1 MTAGP
6 SGGWSFRSRLTT
18 RWTLAFGLLLALAS
32 IAIDVGARI
41 FLREDLDRKV
51 RTLARTEAASATDG
65 TSGVHLHDA
74 AQGRLTDDQL
84 APKFAQI
91 FDAGGRL
98 VLQST
103 EVQSGVGLIPPS
115 AIAAALEGHVPLVT
129 VQDGPRPARVAV
141 VRAAARDRDYAVAV
155 GLYTE
160 YNDQFLAALER
171 LLVGVWVAGVLATGA
186 LGYALSSRALRPIE
200 AITTR
205 AARIA
210 RGDFSVRLDP
220 PESDDEVGRMTRS
233 LNDVLERLYASLAAN
248 RRFAADASHE
258 LRGPVTAMAGEID
271 VTLKHPRDA
280 ATYHAALTMVR
291 QRLDP
296 MVALIEDLTV
306 LVRAQEGRHELV
318 IQEVPITPLLRGSA
332 ERLAPLA
339 SARRVTFDVDDIGP
353 LTAYAEPRLLA
364 RVFDNVLTN
373 AVQYNRDGGR
383 VTVRARFEEGE
394 DDLPSMI
401 SIDVTDTGPGI
412 PPSEQ
417 ERILERFYRI
427 DQSRARHTGG
437 TGLGLA
443 ICREV
448 LAAMRGRIR
457 VASSG
462 PQGTCVEVKVPGKD
476 RGAADRRVTGQPA

>member
-1 MTAGP
+1 MTTSPRGSAL
-6 SGGWSFRSRLTT
+6 SFRARLTLQ
-18 RWTLAFGLLLALAS
+18 WTVVFGLLLAITGLV
-32 IAIDVGARI
+32 IDAGARV
-41 FLREDLDRKV
+41 FLRVDLDRKV

-65 TSGVHLHDA
+65 DHGVHLHDPPR
-74 AQGRLTDDQL
+74 GTLTDADL

-91 FDAGGRL
+91 FDERGRL
-98 VLQST
+98 VLQSSELRST
-103 EVQSGVGLIPPS
+103 HGLVPPD
-115 AIAAALEGHVPLVT
+115 AIAAALDGDMPLVT
-129 VQDGPRPARVAV
+129 VHDGPRRVRVAV
-141 VRAAARDRDYAVAV
+141 VRATAVDHAYAVAV

-160 YNDQFLAALER
+160 ENERFLSALER
-171 LLVGVWVAGVLATGA
+171 LLAVVWLAGVLATGA
-186 LGYALSSRALRPIE
+186 LGSVLSSRVLRPIA

-280 ATYHAALTMVR
+280 ESYQQTLRLVRERLGLMVSI
-291 QRLDP
+291 
-296 MVALIEDLTV
+296 IEDLTV
-306 LVRAQEGRHELV
+306 LVRAQEGGEELV
-318 IQEVPITPLLRGSA
+318 IQEVPLSPLLVTA
-332 ERLAPLA
+332 AARLQPLA
-339 SARRVTFDVDDIGP
+339 EARRVTIDVERAPGG
-353 LTAYAEPRLLA
+353 TAYAEPRLLA

-373 AVQYNRDGGR
+373 AVQYNRDGGS
-383 VTVRARFEEGE
+383 VTVTGHFEERDG
-394 DDLPSMI
+394 DQPSVVVI
-401 SIDVTDTGPGI
+401 AVRDSGPGI
-412 PPSEQ
+412 PSAEQ
-417 ERILERFYRI
+417 ERIFERFYRL

-443 ICREV
+443 ISREV
-448 LAAMRGRIR
+448 LTAMHGSIR

-462 PQGTCVEVKVPGKD
+462 PDGTCIELSVPG
-476 RGAADRRVTGQPA
+476 RA